1 MIPTGPRT
9 KSQELAAQL
18 PTMPAPRDPRVE
30 PPSLA
35 PAPPTAIEAE
45 LRAFVSTSVAPKSE
59 QLAALEEVVRSLK
72 HDLARG
78 SQADLEAEAKLSAH
92 ELRIQRIESGVTAA
106 AGSSAQVEKFLSGF
120 LPPKAVGALLGVMGL
135 LQLVLSIVQ
144 AIRGNK

>member
-45 LRAFVSTSVAPKSE
+45 LRAFVSTSVAPKGE

-72 HDLARG
+72 SELARS
-78 SQADLEAEAKLSAH
+78 SQADLEADAKLSAH
-92 ELRIQRIESGVTAA
+92 ELRIQRIESGVQSA
-106 AGSSAQVEKFLSGF
+106 AGSSAKVEKFLSGF
-120 LPPKAVGALLGVMGL
+120 LPPKAVGAIIAAMGVI
-135 LQLVLSIVQ
+135 QIVIQIVQ
-144 AIRGNK
+144 MLRGH

>member
-35 PAPPTAIEAE
+35 PAAPTAIEAE

-78 SQADLEAEAKLSAH
+78 SQADLEAEAKLSEH
-92 ELRIQRIESGVTAA
+92 EQRIARIESAATSA
-106 AGSSAQVEKFLSGF
+106 AGSSAKVEKFLSGF
-120 LPPKAVGALLGVMGL
+120 LPPKAVGAIIAAMGVVQIVIQAYQLL
-135 LQLVLSIVQ
+135 
-144 AIRGNK
+144 RGH

>member
-106 AGSSAQVEKFLSGF
+106 AGSSAKVEKFLSGF
-120 LPPKAVGALLGVMGL
+120 LPPKAVGAIIAAMGVVQIVIQAYQLL
-135 LQLVLSIVQ
+135 
-144 AIRGNK
+144 RGH

>member
-35 PAPPTAIEAE
+35 PPAPTAIEAE
-45 LRAFVSTSVAPKSE
+45 LRAFVSGSVAPKAE
-59 QLAALEEVVRSLK
+59 KLAALEEMVRALK
-72 HDLARG
+72 VDAARS

-92 ELRIQRIESGVTAA
+92 ELRIQRIESGVQSA
-106 AGSSAQVEKFLSGF
+106 AGSSAKVEKFLSGF
-120 LPPKAVGALLGVMGL
+120 LPPKAVGAILAAMSVV
-135 LQLVLSIVQ
+135 QLVIQ
-144 AIRGNK
+144 AYQLLRGH